1 MTDEIMK
8 ALDLLDE
15 PETVSEYD
23 KRQQERRRLFFKAM
37 GIADDGRL
45 NPQMTRDEFLA
56 FDKLR
61 KDENKNW
68 QYLKDKTLVEIFFE
82 FASYYDISYSYCFED
97 DVVYE
102 SRFYV
107 GD

>member
-8 ALDLLDE
+8 ALDRLYE
-15 PETVSEYD
+15 PETASEYD
-23 KRQQERRRLFFKAM
+23 RQQRERRRLFFKAM

-56 FDKLR
+56 FSKPR
-61 KDENKNW
+61 KSADENWK
-68 QYLKDKTLVEIFFE
+68 YLKGKTLVEIFFE
-82 FASYYDISYSYCFED
+82 FAPYYDISYRYCFED
-97 DVVYE
+97 DAVYE
-102 SRFYV
+102 SRYYV